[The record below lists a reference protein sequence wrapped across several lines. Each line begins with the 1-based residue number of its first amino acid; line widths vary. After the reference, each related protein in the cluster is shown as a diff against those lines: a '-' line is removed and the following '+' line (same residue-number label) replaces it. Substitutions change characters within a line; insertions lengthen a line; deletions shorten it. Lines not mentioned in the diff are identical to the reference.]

1 MFLVSFMFR
10 LFAGTFK
17 VVVLVFLALL
27 TADYANQKIA
37 EAEETIANLSWEQIE
52 PQLMAFGSA
61 AYAKAKTETGKL
73 ISSFN
78 SKDGSLH
85 KTFSAIRQTGT
96 DQSKNFWSR
105 GLPGPK
111 SPASVNRSSYRF

>member
-1 MFLVSFMFR
+1 MFLMSFMFR

-27 TADYANQKIA
+27 SADYANQKIA
-37 EAEETIANLSWEQIE
+37 EAEESIANLSWEQVE
-52 PQLMAFGSA
+52 PQLVSFGAA

-78 SKDGSLH
+78 SRGGSLP
-85 KTFSAIRQTGT
+85 KNFPSVRQTRSQ
-96 DQSKNFWSR
+96 QSKNLWSR
-105 GLPGPK
+105 DTT
-111 SPASVNRSSYRF
+111 SSVNRSSYRF